1 MTNSKSRT
9 AVDGLPGGAFGGLY
23 AGGQYGGRGRLSG
36 GRSCFVCFDVGL
48 VIDDLQQ
55 IDALLGALT
64 PARYQE
70 MLQNVQAV
78 QRRVRSGYYVR
89 TAVEKALAL
98 L

>member
-1 MTNSKSRT
+1 MGNYMRYNNPHKLS
-9 AVDGLPGGAFGGLY
+9 LY
-23 AGGQYGGRGRLSG
+23 LACGIPVIVWRQAAIAD
-36 GRSCFVCFDVGL
+36 FVAENDVGL

-64 PARYQE
+64 LARYQE
-70 MLQNVQAV
+70 MLQNVQVV